1 MVEESKTEGTVFY
14 PIGTAGQPWT
24 KEQQEAWF
32 KTAVSQ
38 RSYKEEVLNKIDAM
52 KGEFD
57 VEQYGALS
65 VDKERYPLF
74 CLKTKNWDEKKMN
87 VLVTGGV
94 HGYETSGV

>member
-1 MVEESKTEGTVFY
+1 
-14 PIGTAGQPWT
+14 
-24 KEQQEAWF
+24 
-32 KTAVSQ
+32 
-38 RSYKEEVLNKIDAM
+38 M
-52 KGEFD
+52 KGDFD

-74 CLKTKNWDEKKMN
+74 CLKTKNWDAKKMN